1 MCYHFSEGDS
11 GIFTSSYH
19 SEQDSDPTF
28 RLSVSQSFGKS
39 FPDISEDGEDVPDG
53 REEEGDLMRLSS
65 SFTGPSSDQSLAPA
79 KPRRT
84 MVTSYSNIQ
93 LPATPET
100 RKVLSRITRNIRNI
114 RIVTSE

>member
-65 SFTGPSSDQSLAPA
+65 SFTGPSSDLSLAPA

-100 RKVLSRITRNIRNI
+100 RKVLSRIVKTDRIPNIFG
-114 RIVTSE
+114 V

>member
-39 FPDISEDGEDVPDG
+39 FPDISEDGEDVPD
-53 REEEGDLMRLSS
+53 S
-65 SFTGPSSDQSLAPA
+65 GPIRGQYPGHVTSLDQSEPSD
-79 KPRRT
+79 T
-84 MVTSYSNIQ
+84 EINMVREI
-93 LPATPET
+93 LG
-100 RKVLSRITRNIRNI
+100 R
-114 RIVTSE
+114 